1 MKKKDEKEK
10 KDDTGLLPYP
20 VIVAAIQ
27 GDFEAMEFVLQ
38 HYESYMVSLS
48 IRKFRDD
55 RGNLYYGMD
64 RDVYDRLRSKLIQA
78 VLKFKI

>member
-1 MKKKDEKEK
+1 MNKLSEKEK
-10 KDDTGLLPYP
+10 KNDTGLLPYP

-48 IRKFRDD
+48 IRRFRDD
-55 RGNLYYGMD
+55 SGNLYYGVD
-64 RDVYDRLRSKLIQA
+64 RDIYDRLRSKLMQA